1 MLLPPYRIT
10 VSSLAMPRS
19 DSSLENCW
27 ASTKSRLTGSC
38 RSVRQSNLIAPAIWS
53 RSYALVSSSTSTKT
67 TFGACRLLSAQ
78 SAETR
83 TSQRAMAGILS
94 HSSVTSV
101 VNWLGGTGSVTA

>member
-1 MLLPPYRIT
+1 ILTEKRIHGVFVCVVT
-10 VSSLAMPRS
+10 FLFLQAEDVTPVFSL
-19 DSSLENCW
+19 
-27 ASTKSRLTGSC
+27 SRGTTDMYK
-38 RSVRQSNLIAPAIWS
+38 RQ
-53 RSYALVSSSTSTKT
+53 
-67 TFGACRLLSAQ
+67 RLLSAQ